1 MGKRNIKGAD
11 LVQKQVQNLRFL
23 IRKNVEFYNFFY

>member
-11 LVQKQVQNLRFL
+11 LVQKQVQNLRLFNKKKCRIL
-23 IRKNVEFYNFFY
+23 HFY